1 MKDLSVFLLK
11 NTLAARMRKGFK
23 NFCNGDGSTST
34 LNQNQNM
41 SCMVNSSLDGSPYLE
56 GRKVATRTP
65 TLEEMILQLEL
76 EEEAAR
82 KAKNTE
88 YEDIR
93 RRMSCV
99 SNSDVLRSAR
109 NALNQYPRFSLDGK
123 DSMYRSSF
131 KNTAPVIGGYVDGRK
146 SVCCG
151 TGITG
156 RILGGEYGLDFERHL
171 NLPQTSG
178 GKNVVWCKPG
188 VVAKL
193 MGLEAMPVPISS
205 RKHTK
210 GRTNCTVKKQNLRR
224 VERYEND
231 KRKFTRAMNSC
242 KDIGN
247 EIRSSCSTTNSYSV
261 MKPVSPI
268 ERPATKRQAGMVKK
282 WETFY

>member
-1 MKDLSVFLLK
+1 
-11 NTLAARMRKGFK
+11 MRKGFK

-41 SCMVNSSLDGSPYLE
+41 SCMVASSIDGTSTSPYLE
-56 GRKVATRTP
+56 GHNVAIRPP

-82 KAKNTE
+82 KSKMNE
-88 YEDIR
+88 YEEIR

-131 KNTAPVIGGYVDGRK
+131 KNTAPVIGGYVGGRK

-156 RILGGEYGLDFERHL
+156 RILGGGYGLDFERNL
-171 NLPQTSG
+171 NNLPQTLG
-178 GKNVVWCKPG
+178 GKNVAWCKPG

-193 MGLEAMPVPISS
+193 MGLDAMPVPIS

-231 KRKFTRAMNSC
+231 KRKFTMGMNGC
-242 KDIGN
+242 RDIGN

-268 ERPATKRQAGMVKK
+268 ERPPTKGKEWVRNGRHFTSAQKN
-282 WETFY
+282 F